1 MTRSHTTIAS
11 ISLSL
16 ALSLA
21 VLLAGCSGSRDA
33 DDAAQPAGPETA
45 ATAPATSPA
54 AGAEAA
60 PDAAEQAGGPETA
73 ANPATVASP
82 AAPLPPPP
90 ELKAR
95 SFILVDANSGRVLA
109 ALEPDSRQEPASLT
123 KLMTAYAVFH
133 ALRDGRIKLTDMV
146 TISEHAWKQ
155 EGSRMFVEVGK
166 QVSVENLIQ
175 GMIVQ
180 SGNDATVAL
189 AEHVAGTEPTFV
201 EMMNSYAKQLGMTGS
216 HFTNAAGMPDP
227 EHYMTAR
234 DAATLTQA
242 LINQYPDYYKWYS
255 QKEFTWNGIT
265 QPNRNGLL
273 WRDPTVDGVK
283 TGHTESAGYCLVT
296 SAKRDGMRLV
306 SVVLGTD
313 SMKAR
318 EDASAALLGY
328 GYNFFESK
336 RIYGAG
342 QALTTVRVWKGA
354 QPEVGLVLHEDLYV
368 TGQRGQAGSVQAE
381 FELPARLVAPLA
393 AATIVGKAKIVV
405 DGQPVATYDLYPAQD
420 VAAGGL
426 FRRAID
432 TVRLWFN

>member
-1 MTRSHTTIAS
+1 MRRSHTTIAALT
-11 ISLSL
+11 LSL
-16 ALSLA
+16 AALI
-21 VLLAGCSGSRDA
+21 AGCSGSKQ
-33 DDAAQPAGPETA
+33 DAAQAPGAPTTA
-45 ATAPATSPA
+45 APGEATPA
-54 AGAEAA
+54 
-60 PDAAEQAGGPETA
+60 
-73 ANPATVASP
+73 

-95 SFILVDANSGRVLA
+95 SFILMDAMSGRVLA
-109 ALEPDSRQEPASLT
+109 GLEPDSRQEPASLT

-133 ALRDGRIKLTDMV
+133 ALKEGRIKVTDMV

-166 QVSVENLIQ
+166 QVSVENLIE

-201 EMMNSYAKQLGMTGS
+201 QMMNAYAKQLGMTGS
-216 HFTNAAGMPDP
+216 HYMNAAGMPDP
-227 EHYMTAR
+227 DHYITAR
-234 DAATLTQA
+234 DAATLA
-242 LINQYPDYYKWYS
+242 RAVINEFPEYYKWYS

-265 QPNRNGLL
+265 QQNRNGLL

-283 TGHTESAGYCLVT
+283 TGHTETAGYCLVA

-306 SVVLGTD
+306 SAVLGTD
-313 SMKAR
+313 SMKDR

-328 GYNFFESK
+328 GFNFYETK

-342 QALTTVRVWKGA
+342 QPLTTVRVWKGA
-354 QPEVGLVLHEDLYV
+354 EPEVGLSLRSDLYV
-368 TGQRGQAGSVQAE
+368 TGQRGHIGSVKAE
-381 FELPARLVAPLA
+381 FELPAHLVAPLA
-393 AATIVGKAKIVV
+393 AGATVGKVRVVV
-405 DGQPVATYDLYPAQD
+405 DGQPVATYDLYPAKD
-420 VAAGGL
+420 VPAGGI

-432 TVRLWFN
+432 TARLWFK

>member
-1 MTRSHTTIAS
+1 MTRSHSTIAS
-11 ISLSL
+11 IPVSL

-21 VLLAGCSGSRDA
+21 VLLAGCSGSRDEGT
-33 DDAAQPAGPETA
+33 AQPGASGTE
-45 ATAPATSPA
+45 PA
-54 AGAEAA
+54 AAA
-60 PDAAEQAGGPETA
+60 
-73 ANPATVASP
+73 ASP
-82 AAPLPPPP
+82 AAAIDGAADAAAQAAGTTPPAGGASAAAPATPLPPPP

-95 SFILVDANSGRVLA
+95 SFILVDSNSGRVLA
-109 ALEPDSRQEPASLT
+109 ALDPDSRQEPASLT
-123 KLMTAYAVFH
+123 KLMSAYAVFH
-133 ALRDGRIKLTDMV
+133 ALSEGRIKLTDMV
-146 TISEHAWKQ
+146 TISESAWRQ
-155 EGSRMFVEVGK
+155 EGSRMFIEVGK
-166 QVSVENLIQ
+166 QVSVEDLVQ

-189 AEHVAGTEPTFV
+189 AEHVAGTEATFV
-201 EMMNSYAKQLGMTGS
+201 QMMNAYAKQLGMTGS

-227 EHYMTAR
+227 DHYMTAR
-234 DAATLTQA
+234 DSATLTRA
-242 LINQYPDYYKWYS
+242 LINHYPDYYKWYS
-255 QKEFTWNGIT
+255 QKEYTWNGIT

-283 TGHTESAGYCLVT
+283 TGHTESAGYCLIT

-313 SMKAR
+313 SMRAR

-342 QALTTVRVWKGA
+342 QPLTTVRVWKGA

-368 TGQRGQAGSVQAE
+368 TGRRGQAGSVQAE
-381 FELPARLVAPLA
+381 FELPARLVAPLTA
-393 AATIVGKAKIVV
+393 AGSVGKASIVM

-420 VAAGGL
+420 VAAGGI